1 MSRYK
6 DTCSHTLFQFHKGIH
21 MKATFSG
28 LIENGKELI
37 IEEELITYTFG
48 FYKKLYMVEAMDD
61 LVWKQGTFI

>member
-1 MSRYK
+1 
-6 DTCSHTLFQFHKGIH
+6 